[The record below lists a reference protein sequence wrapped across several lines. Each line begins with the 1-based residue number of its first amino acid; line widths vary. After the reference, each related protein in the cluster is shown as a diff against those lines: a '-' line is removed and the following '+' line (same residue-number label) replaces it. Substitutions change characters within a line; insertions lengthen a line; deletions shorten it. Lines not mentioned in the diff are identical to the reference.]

1 MKKSMRFL
9 NIVRHKAVYLILY
22 TFIIQKVKKGT
33 NMLEDI
39 IFITKKVFDDALKK
53 EENLENPKRV
63 YSTYRC
69 LEEVVSDINLV
80 ANHYLVHDF
89 NEANLQNSSFGKP
102 SDKWRFFLNQDLE
115 KLNDSLKEYL
125 LNLSYLSHEDM
136 SESYINK
143 IYNAKS
149 LYGFIMEEYS
159 IGFIEQNSKQ
169 LHTNALKIDLD
180 DSDSIYLNEYNKID
194 VSTYELK
201 VELKTKLIDS
211 NKILIDEFKKL
222 KKYILDRYTVEDLL
236 G

>member
-1 MKKSMRFL
+1 MR
-9 NIVRHKAVYLILY
+9 
-22 TFIIQKVKKGT
+22 
-33 NMLEDI
+33 
-39 IFITKKVFDDALKK
+39 
-53 EENLENPKRV
+53 
-63 YSTYRC
+63 
-69 LEEVVSDINLV
+69 
-80 ANHYLVHDF
+80 
-89 NEANLQNSSFGKP
+89 
-102 SDKWRFFLNQDLE
+102 
-115 KLNDSLKEYL
+115 KLS
-125 LNLSYLSHEDM
+125 
-136 SESYINK
+136 K

-201 VELKTKLIDS
+201 VELKTKLNDS